1 MNAKLPF
8 FGKSLTT
15 LSFLIAVV
23 FFLLQSSCYSF
34 RGISI
39 PPEVNTYKVA
49 NFDNKTLNALPTIA
63 ISITEKLKDKIRRET
78 RLTYSETEPDIEFKG
93 SVTQYRVT
101 SEAPKPGELTAI
113 NRLTIAV
120 QVEFINNKKEDSN
133 WKSRFSFF
141 NDFGTDQNLIDIQ
154 EDLIENIDEQIVE
167 DIFNKAFTNW

>member
-1 MNAKLPF
+1 MKTKFPF
-8 FGKSLTT
+8 FRKSIST
-15 LSFLIAVV
+15 LGFLLPVV
-23 FFLLQSSCYSF
+23 FFLLNSSCYSF

-39 PPEVNTYKVA
+39 PPEVNTYYVA

-78 RLTYSETEPDIEFKG
+78 RLAYSETNPDIEFTG
-93 SVTQYRVT
+93 SVTEYRVT

-120 QVEFINNKKEDSN
+120 QVEFTNNKEEDN
-133 WKSRFSFF
+133 TWKTRFSFF
-141 NDFGTDQNLIDIQ
+141 NDFGTDENLIDIQ
-154 EDLIENIDEQIVE
+154 EGLIENIDEQIVE